1 LTALL
6 LALLPK
12 SIAVEHTAV
21 LALVRLILCEL
32 CLAGIRKIPFT
43 CSYLPGKSNFNMT
56 FLLICAWLI
65 FLPIGK
71 AAQMEREI
79 LQKPLAFSSLLLALT
94 ALALLARW
102 RTWRLANRNEDA
114 AEFEEIADP
123 AIFSLHLHRDGI
135 TPPAAP
141 SSDPPSTRAAP
152 EPRSTAIQPSPAR
165 PPADESR

>member
-1 LTALL
+1 M
-6 LALLPK
+6 
-12 SIAVEHTAV
+12 V
-21 LALVRLILCEL
+21 LALMGLILCEL

-71 AAQMEREI
+71 AAQMEPEI

-94 ALALLARW
+94 AVALLARW
-102 RTWRLANRNEDA
+102 RTWRLANTNEDA

-141 SSDPPSTRAAP
+141 

-165 PPADESR
+165 PPAERSR